1 MSKPV
6 NLTAQIVYS
15 ETRELKDFL
24 SETRLP
30 FVFGIVANKIGNK
43 ADSTC
48 IAFGYLQDGVKVRIG
63 SISTQSWLDDES
75 QITILSMDC
84 NHEYRAVDR
93 YDALRFLIQLTLHKV
108 NWVQALDVM
117 SSAVS

>member
-15 ETRELKDFL
+15 ETRELMDFL

-30 FVFGIVANKIGNK
+30 FVFGIVANTIGNK

-84 NHEYRAVDR
+84 NYEYRAVDR
-93 YDALRFLIQLTLHKV
+93 YDTLRFLIQLTLHKV